1 MPSLIFLIPVLSS
14 TMDPVARVVIETFLD
29 DIFLDDDE
37 NTFEET
43 LLLPARDA
51 DMDRTEAIILLVLC
65 GSATKKKELCFVVGD
80 VLRRATS
87 RAKCNEDVWCRKKT
101 KEGNTTNRRKK
112 KGEDVTLFLPL
123 KYILR
128 DVERETAKKKPKRER
143 ETKRFEILKRNTRV

>member
-65 GSATKKKELCFVVGD
+65 GSATKKKGVVFCC
-80 VLRRATS
+80 RRCTTT
-87 RAKCNEDVWCRKKT
+87 CNLARK
-101 KEGNTTNRRKK
+101 
-112 KGEDVTLFLPL
+112 V
-123 KYILR
+123 
-128 DVERETAKKKPKRER
+128 
-143 ETKRFEILKRNTRV
+143 

>member
-65 GSATKKKELCFVVGD
+65 GSATKKKRSCVLLSAMYYDVQPRAQSVMRMCDVG
-80 VLRRATS
+80 R
-87 RAKCNEDVWCRKKT
+87 
-101 KEGNTTNRRKK
+101 RRKR
-112 KGEDVTLFLPL
+112 V
-123 KYILR
+123 ILLI
-128 DVERETAKKKPKRER
+128 EEKRR
-143 ETKRFEILKRNTRV
+143 GRTSPFFYPSSIY

>member
-1 MPSLIFLIPVLSS
+1 
-14 TMDPVARVVIETFLD
+14 MDPVARVVIETFLD

-87 RAKCNEDVWCRKKT
+87 RAKCNEDV
-101 KEGNTTNRRKK
+101 E
-112 KGEDVTLFLPL
+112 EDLMSEE
-123 KYILR
+123 
-128 DVERETAKKKPKRER
+128 DERG
-143 ETKRFEILKRNTRV
+143 

>member
-51 DMDRTEAIILLVLC
+51 DMDRTEAIISIGREC
-65 GSATKKKELCFVVGD
+65 NKKKKELCFVVGD
-80 VLRRATS
+80 VRRKQP
-87 RAKCNEDVWCRKKT
+87 RAQSVNEDLKGGGCRKT
-101 KEGNTTNRRKK
+101 KEGNNT
-112 KGEDVTLFLPL
+112 KGEDVTLFFVLCTERCRE
-123 KYILR
+123 R
-128 DVERETAKKKPKRER
+128 DHKKKPKER
-143 ETKRFEILKRNTRV
+143 DEKRVGFLRFCFLLPI